1 VTGGTNLERYTAGD
15 YLASNPSW
23 HVEDSPWK
31 AANVMRVLDD
41 HGIHPRSVCEVGC
54 GAGEILRVMR
64 DRMPAADFVGYEV
77 SNDAIDLAREREG
90 ERLRFELKDFLEED
104 PSLSFDV
111 VLVMDVIEHLEDY
124 FGFLRGVALRARH
137 VVLHI
142 PLDMFALSALRPH
155 ALLESRREVGHI
167 HYFLKDTALA
177 SLADCGL
184 ETVDWRY
191 TSSGGKPVSAKDR
204 LLHRARKALFRVNPD
219 LEVRLLGG
227 HSLLVLASTSR
238 A

>member
-1 VTGGTNLERYTAGD
+1 LTGGTNLERYTAGD

-31 AANVMRVLDD
+31 AQNVMQMLDRHRVR
-41 HGIHPRSVCEVGC
+41 PQTVCEVGC
-54 GAGEILRVMR
+54 GAGEILRVLR
-64 DRMPAADFVGYEV
+64 DAMPGVEFTGYEV
-77 SNDAIDLAREREG
+77 SAAAVEMAREREG
-90 ERLRFELKDFLEED
+90 ERLRFVLGDILEED
-104 PSLSFDV
+104 PAVTFDV

-124 FGFLRGVALRARH
+124 FAFLRGVAARARS

-155 ALLESRREVGHI
+155 ALLESRATVGHI
-167 HYFLKDTALA
+167 QYFLKDTALA
-177 SLADCGL
+177 ALADCGL
-184 ETVDWRY
+184 RTVDWRY
-191 TSSGGKPVSAKDR
+191 TWSGGEPASMKDQ
-204 LLHRARKALFRVNPD
+204 LLYRARKLLFRLNPD

-227 HSLLVLASTSR
+227 HSLLVLAEP